1 MKEQEKKLQDGMQ
14 EVINIE
20 KMEDTEGGS
29 GYGGS
34 AISLDASLTKSLESG
49 GEEKKEG
56 SFVGSSQDQSADKQ
70 SNKSFEEKKDEGV
83 EDNKLD
89 DNETRLM
96 DEQEK
101 FEREKLEEKLLVA
114 YEEYQSLKKDNET
127 FKNDVAIF
135 LHKKG
140 IQPTTGDSSM
150 NKLKYINAL
159 VNVTQVRLQMNQTEE
174 TYQKMSDELEEKL
187 NQHKM
192 RSEKMKS
199 SFKEFKRAVAEG
211 AEFNRTGKKI
221 PRTELL
227 RWEKEEDKIDEEL
240 QLERFRYITNKRKL
254 KQLEEELKKKD
265 KLAEGLHVIDFEQ
278 LKIENQTLNEK
289 IEERNENIH
298 NLNTKIRKGVIT
310 FTHMR
315 EKLYQLNKE
324 VKKYEEKA
332 TRIKVDADKAEKAK
346 AIAKRNKVKE
356 EKRLQKMRKEAGFL
370 QIKKKGKAKKAMNKL
385 TSAGIDIVHILS
397 NHRKLMRLI

>member
-1 MKEQEKKLQDGMQ
+1 MSRMKEQEKRLQDGIL
-14 EVINIE
+14 EVMNME
-20 KMEDTEGGS
+20 KMEGTEDGS
-29 GYGGS
+29 NYDGS
-34 AISLDASLTKSLESG
+34 AISLDASLTKSLDSA
-49 GEEKKEG
+49 EEKKEG
-56 SFVGSSQDQSADKQ
+56 SVVGSSQDQSIDKQ
-70 SNKSFEEKKDEGV
+70 SNEGLEEKKDEDFK

-89 DNETRLM
+89 DNEARLM

-101 FEREKLEEKLLVA
+101 HEHEKLQGKILVA
-114 YEEYQSLKKDNET
+114 YDEYIAIKRDNEI

-140 IQPTTGDSSM
+140 IQSTTGDTSM

-159 VNVTQVRLQMNQTEE
+159 VNVTKVRAQMDKTEE
-174 TYQKMSDELEEKL
+174 TYKSMNNELQEKL
-187 NQHKM
+187 DQHRT

-221 PRTELL
+221 ARTELL
-227 RWEKEEDKIDEEL
+227 KWEREEDKIDEEL
-240 QLERFRYITNKRKL
+240 QTERFRYITNKRKL
-254 KQLEEELKKKD
+254 KQLEEELKNKD

-310 FTHMR
+310 YTHMR
-315 EKLYQLNKE
+315 EKLHQLKRE
-324 VKKYEEKA
+324 VEKYEEKA
-332 TRIKVDADKAEKAK
+332 TRIRTNADKAEKAK
-346 AIAKRNKVKE
+346 TIAKNNRMKE
-356 EKRLQKMRKEAGFL
+356 EIRLQKMRKEVGFL
-370 QIKKKGKAKKAMNKL
+370 EVNKDGKNKVSSKL
-385 TSAGIDIVHILS
+385 TKIGVKNLV
-397 NHRKLMRLI
+397 